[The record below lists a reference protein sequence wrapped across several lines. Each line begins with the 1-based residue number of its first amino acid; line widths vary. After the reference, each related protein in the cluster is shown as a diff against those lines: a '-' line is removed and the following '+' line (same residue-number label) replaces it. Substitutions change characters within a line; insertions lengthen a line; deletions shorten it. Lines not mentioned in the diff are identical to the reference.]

1 MLSRLSVGTYQGNEL
16 THNSSRKAGQ
26 QSSQLAELVMV
37 IVVLVMVVLVM
48 VMVVLVLVMVVLVM
62 EVVVVAVVV
71 VAFSWRARI
80 PGEGSTSHSP
90 PAHTK
95 STV

>member
-48 VMVVLVLVMVVLVM
+48 